1 MVRAISSEQAV
12 PSPSDRTWIGS
23 FLQALRVKQ
32 WTKNVLVLVPL
43 LPAGG
48 AALRHADWAGV
59 ALAFVSFCLI
69 SSSVYLIN
77 DARDVDAD
85 RAHPVKRN
93 RPIAAGRISLRTAYT
108 GAVVLAVAALA
119 LATVVDLYLLLTV
132 AVYFGIQLA
141 YCFGL
146 KHEPVLELA
155 CVASGFLLRALA
167 GGVATGIPLS
177 SWFLITTGFGS
188 LYMAAGKR
196 YGEARMGERTGAKV
210 RKVVERYTPT
220 FLRFV
225 WTLSATVVVLAYA
238 LWSFDVS
245 HKTGS
250 FVSVISVVP
259 FTLAILRFGI
269 DVDAGTAEEP
279 DEIVLH
285 DRVLLWLGIV
295 WAGILALSVYL

>member
-1 MVRAISSEQAV
+1 MVRAIGSEQAA
-12 PSPSDRTWIGS
+12 PYPSDRTRPGS
-23 FLQALRVKQ
+23 WLRALRLRQ
-32 WTKNVLVLVPL
+32 WTKNVLVLVAL

-48 AALRHADWAGV
+48 AALRHAHLLGV
-59 ALAFVSFCLI
+59 ALAFLAFCLI

-85 RAHPVKRN
+85 RAHPVKRT
-93 RPIAAGRISLRTAYT
+93 RPIAAGQVSIRAAYVTAAVLAAAAL
-108 GAVVLAVAALA
+108 GLSAVVNLGLLA
-119 LATVVDLYLLLTV
+119 TV
-132 AVYFGIQLA
+132 AVYFGIQMA

-155 CVASGFLLRALA
+155 CVASGFLLRAAA
-167 GGVATGIPLS
+167 GGLAAGIPLS
-177 SWFLITTGFGS
+177 SWFLITTAFGS

-196 YGEARMGERTGAKV
+196 YGEARMGERTGAQV

-245 HKTGS
+245 HRAGS
-250 FVSVISVVP
+250 FVSVLSVVP

-279 DEIVLH
+279 DAIVLH
-285 DRVLLWLGIV
+285 DKVLLWLGLV
-295 WAGILALSVYL
+295 WVAVLALSVYV